1 MNRLTSFLLLGLLVA
16 GCGGS
21 EKASGTVAGK
31 VTFQGAPVVE
41 GNVTFIKVGGGG
53 SGAGVIQSDGT
64 YSAKGVDG
72 GIPTGDYVAVV
83 TPPEVTRDRGP
94 NTSPEVAFKEMKD
107 IPAKYRSE
115 ATSDLKVTIREGQ
128 NDFNIEMK

>member
-1 MNRLTSFLLLGLLVA
+1 MNRLASTLLLGLLLT

-21 EKASGTVAGK
+21 AKPSGTVAGK

-64 YSAKGVDG
+64 YAAKGVDG
-72 GIPTGDYVAVV
+72 MPPGEYVAVV
-83 TPPEVTRDRGP
+83 IPPEVTRDRGP
-94 NTSPEVAFKEMKD
+94 NTSPETVLKDMKD

-115 ATSDLKVTIREGQ
+115 TTSDLKVTIQEGK
-128 NDFNIEMK
+128 NDFHIEMK